1 MKSNRPF
8 KEGAAGEAMPAGS
21 PSQVPN
27 AAATLP
33 DAVVHTPA
41 PQPAAWPRDE
51 YTGLGGQ
58 YVRDPVTG
66 VRRPASDPT

>member
-1 MKSNRPF
+1 MKSNRPL
-8 KEGAAGEAMPAGS
+8 KEGAAGEAMPAES
-21 PSQVPN
+21 PSQVPT
-27 AAATLP
+27 AATLP
-33 DAVVHTPA
+33 DAAVHAPA
-41 PQPAAWPRDE
+41 PQPAEWPRDQ